1 MRKFLFLMLIP
12 VLGFLFLIPGCKSR
26 YEKIR
31 TSPNVALKYK
41 TATYYFNKR
50 DFTRALPLLEDLST
64 SMKGSDKAEDA
75 AYFYAY
81 CEYFLKDFAIAR
93 NLFQTFAEQFPNSL
107 RAEEARF
114 MGAKC
119 SMQESPSFSLD
130 QENTTKA
137 IDALQL
143 FINLYPHSTRIPE
156 CNKMMDVLRGKLESK
171 SFENAKLYYTVGEY
185 KPAVLALRNS
195 QRDYPDSRNREEIEF
210 LIIKCQYLYA
220 GGSIVAKQEER
231 FTDAIQTFQSFQEN
245 FPNSSFIKEA
255 SRINADSK
263 REITRVKKIMQEY
276 ADAEASYQKANPVVK
291 AAPAVKDTSSVKK

>member
-1 MRKFLFLMLIP
+1 MRKYLLLILIP
-12 VLGFLFLIPGCKSR
+12 VITCLFFLPACKSR

-31 TSPNVALKYK
+31 TSTDIALKYK

-64 SMKGSDKAEDA
+64 SMKGSEKAEDA

-81 CEYFLKDFAIAR
+81 CEFYLKDFAIAR

-143 FINLYPHSTRIPE
+143 FINLYPHSTRIAE
-156 CNKMMDVLRGKLESK
+156 CNKMMDVLRGKLETK

-185 KPAVLALRNS
+185 KPAVIALKNS
-195 QRDYPDSRNREEIEF
+195 QRDFPDSKFREEMDF
-210 LIIKCQYLYA
+210 LILKCEYLYA
-220 GGSIVAKQEER
+220 GGSIISKQEER
-231 FTDAIQTFQSFQEN
+231 YNDAIQSFQSFSEN
-245 FPNSSFIKEA
+245 FPKSDYLKEA
-255 SRINADSK
+255 EKITGESK
-263 REITRVKKIMQEY
+263 KAIVKVKRIMQEY
-276 ADAEASYQKANPVVK
+276 AVAETAYQKANK
-291 AAPAVKDTSSVKK
+291 ITKDTTAKKR